1 MMAEGCGS
9 LRSRFFVSPLFLRTL
24 VGPSSLV
31 SPLQLPHYPL
41 FQERPYLV
49 TDEEPG
55 IPTVGHTADCVSQD
69 ASPDF

>member
-9 LRSRFFVSPLFLRTL
+9 LRGRFFVSPLFLRTL

-41 FQERPYLV
+41 FQERPY
-49 TDEEPG
+49 
-55 IPTVGHTADCVSQD
+55 ITA
-69 ASPDF
+69 